1 MILVKIT
8 FSVTLKS
15 FRGHMKKTCCLFSHL
30 AAGAILMCSASAAW
44 SADANTP
51 ATSSR
56 IKRILAKTPLIDG
69 HNDLPEM
76 LREALGD
83 QAPLADFSGRA
94 GTQITK
100 FQTDIARLRKG
111 YVGGQFWSV
120 WIDVSITG
128 SNAIKKTLEQIDL
141 VRAMVARNPQVF
153 ALANT
158 ADDIMRIH
166 RNDRIASMIGVE
178 GGHQIGESM
187 AALRQYHALGVR
199 YMTLTHSRNNAL
211 ADSATDNPVHNG
223 LSPFGRAVVTEMNRL
238 GMLVDLAHVSPD
250 VMRQAISLSKAPVIF
265 SHSGARAVT
274 EHPRNVPDD
283 VLKMLTE
290 RDGVVM
296 INFYSAYI
304 SSAYNQWKADEAAE
318 IARTNAP
325 PFGGLYIGQPEK
337 AKAALDAWHAAH
349 PRPVATIKD
358 VADHL
363 DYLVKVAG
371 IDHVGIGGDFD
382 GVGGETPEGLASV
395 ADYPK
400 LFAELMKRGW
410 SDDMLAKLAGGNVL
424 RVMRKAEALAMS
436 MKDVPISIA
445 VAVKQ

>member
-1 MILVKIT
+1 
-8 FSVTLKS
+8 
-15 FRGHMKKTCCLFSHL
+15 MKTTYRLFSNL
-30 AAGAILMCSASAAW
+30 AAGALLICSASPAW
-44 SADANTP
+44 SEDSNTP
-51 ATSSR
+51 ETSNR
-56 IKRILAKTPLIDG
+56 LKRILARTPLIDG

-76 LREALGD
+76 LREKLGD
-83 QAPLADFSGRA
+83 QAPLADFSGLA
-94 GTQITK
+94 GTPIVEM
-100 FQTDIARLRKG
+100 QTDIARLRKG
-111 YVGGQFWSV
+111 NVGGQFWSV

-128 SNAIKKTLEQIDL
+128 PDAIKKTLEQIDL
-141 VRAMVARNPQVF
+141 VRTMVARNPQAL

-166 RNDRIASMIGVE
+166 KSGRIASLIGVE
-178 GGHQIGESM
+178 GGHQMGESI
-187 AALRQYHALGVR
+187 AALRQFYALGVR

-223 LSPFGRAVVTEMNRL
+223 LSPFGRSVITEMNRI

-250 VMRQAISLSKAPVIF
+250 VMRQTITLSKAPVIF
-265 SHSGARAVT
+265 SHSGARATT

-290 RDGVVM
+290 HDGVVM
-296 INFYSAYI
+296 INFYSGYI
-304 SSAYNQWKADEAAE
+304 SNAYNQWKANEAAE

-337 AKAALDAWHAAH
+337 AKAALDAWRAAH
-349 PRPVATIKD
+349 PRPVVTIKD

-363 DYLVKVAG
+363 DHIVKVAG
-371 IDHVGIGGDFD
+371 INHVGIGSDFD
-382 GVGGETPEGLASV
+382 GVGGETPDGLASV

-400 LFAELMKRGW
+400 LFAELIKRGW

-424 RVMRKAEALAMS
+424 RVMRKAEALAAS
-436 MKDVPISIA
+436 MKDMPISTA
-445 VAVKQ
+445 MPTKP